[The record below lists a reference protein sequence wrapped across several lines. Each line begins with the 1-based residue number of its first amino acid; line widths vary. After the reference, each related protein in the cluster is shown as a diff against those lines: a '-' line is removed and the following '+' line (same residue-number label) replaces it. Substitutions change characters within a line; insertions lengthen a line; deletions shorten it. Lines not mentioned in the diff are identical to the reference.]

1 MNSTAWTAVGA
12 IAAAATF
19 FTYVAI
25 LIYAV
30 KQVRE
35 AQRLRFETERLR
47 RSQWRPFVVVDV
59 EPGWILYLTIENIGT
74 TLARNVQFSFTP
86 TLASTVDRPWEFEN
100 SPLLRDGV
108 ATFPPRKRYR
118 IFFDGIQERLSRGDL
133 PMKYAVRVTYED
145 DDGNSYDD
153 GYTLDLNA
161 FVNTSPDEKGI
172 PDLVKELE
180 TIRKALDKW
189 TDGARGL
196 PVHTQDKDDLDR
208 RTRAR
213 ADEWRARQIEKSGE
227 AGGG

>member
-1 MNSTAWTAVGA
+1 M
-12 IAAAATF
+12 
-19 FTYVAI
+19 
-25 LIYAV
+25 
-30 KQVRE
+30 
-35 AQRLRFETERLR
+35 R
-47 RSQWRPFVVVDV
+47 RSGCGSKQSGSGGRSGRPFVVVDV

-74 TLARNVQFSFTP
+74 TLARDVQFSFTP
-86 TLASTVDRPWEFEN
+86 TLASTGDRPWEFEN

-153 GYTLDLNA
+153 GYTLDLNT

-180 TIRKALDKW
+180 LYARPWTSGPMVRAAYSCTRRIRTTWIAVPERGPMS
-189 TDGARGL
+189 GAPGKSRSQG
-196 PVHTQDKDDLDR
+196 R
-208 RTRAR
+208 RVAGSGAFGPTSVRAT
-213 ADEWRARQIEKSGE
+213 
-227 AGGG
+227 